1 MLTYEHFI
9 NKPISIAY
17 EYCPIKHQ
25 PKYSVTYLNNCKKK
39 DVDVL
44 CIVDREILRKFCYDA
59 KFGELNGV

>member
-25 PKYSVTYLNNCKKK
+25 PKYSVNNCQKK